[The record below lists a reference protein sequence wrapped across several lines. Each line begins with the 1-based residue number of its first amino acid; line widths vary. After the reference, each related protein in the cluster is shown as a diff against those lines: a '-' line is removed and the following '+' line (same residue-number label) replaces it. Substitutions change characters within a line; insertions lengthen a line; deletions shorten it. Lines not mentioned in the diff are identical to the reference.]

1 MSVDRRHALLAL
13 TGALSGCGGWWGV
26 TDESP
31 PLPGERKPVLLLEA
45 GATVDPAVAAVP
57 VTLPPAQRN
66 ADWPQAGGSP
76 AHVLQHLQGPT
87 ALGQPAWRV
96 SIGRGGGGRLAPPV
110 AQGGRVFTM
119 DARAR
124 ISALEAGSG
133 RTIWSVRPD
142 GLDEADT
149 LMAGGLAVDGPRL
162 YACVG
167 TGTVLALDSGSGQE
181 IWRNAVKSP
190 LRAGPA
196 VVEDRL
202 VIATADSQTLC
213 LATSDGAEVWRHLGY
228 AEGASFL
235 GGSTPAFADG
245 VIVTVYASGDVI
257 ALAPDTGQVLW
268 SDSVLRPRRTIA
280 LAAIGDI
287 DGLPVIDNGRVF
299 VTGNGGETA
308 AFELQQG
315 NRLWD
320 QALASASTPWV
331 AGDFLWLVT
340 DRGELVCLVRGT
352 GRIRWV
358 AQLPAL
364 EIAGDTGVAVT
375 RWVGPILSA
384 GRLVVVRSDGKIL
397 LADATDG
404 RIVAEGEA
412 GGRVFEPPILV
423 DGTLYILTENADLR
437 AFR

>member
-1 MSVDRRHALLAL
+1 MTLDRRHALLAL
-13 TGALSGCGGWWGV
+13 SGALSGCGGWWGT
-26 TDESP
+26 TDDQP

-45 GATVDPAVAAVP
+45 GTAADPATMSVP
-57 VTLPPAQRN
+57 VTLPPPQRN
-66 ADWPQAGGSP
+66 PDWPQAGGNA
-76 AHVLQHLQGPT
+76 AHVLQHLQGPAT
-87 ALGQPAWRV
+87 VQQPAWRV
-96 SIGRGGGGRLAPPV
+96 SIGRGDGGRLAVPV
-110 AQGGRVFTM
+110 AQGGRIFTM

-124 ISALEAGSG
+124 ISALDAGSG
-133 RTIWSVRPD
+133 RTLWSIRPD
-142 GLDEADT
+142 DLDEADT

-167 TGTVLALDSGSGQE
+167 TGTVLALDSGSGRE
-181 IWRNAVKSP
+181 IWRSTVKAP

-196 VVEDRL
+196 VLGDRL

-213 LATSDGAEVWRHLGY
+213 LAASDGAELWRHLGF

-245 VIVTVYASGDVI
+245 VIVTVYPSGDVI
-257 ALAPDTGQVLW
+257 ALTPDTGQVLW

-308 AFELQQG
+308 SFELQQG

-320 QALASASTPWV
+320 LTLASASTPWI
-331 AGDFLWLVT
+331 AGEFVWLVS
-340 DRGELVCLVRGT
+340 DRGELVCLLRAS
-352 GRIRWV
+352 GRVRWV
-358 AQLPAL
+358 VTLPAL
-364 EIAGDTGVAVT
+364 EVAGDTGVAVT
-375 RWVGPILSA
+375 RWSGPLLAA
-384 GRLVVVRSDGKIL
+384 GRLVVVRSDGRVL

-404 RIVAEGEA
+404 RIVAEGDV